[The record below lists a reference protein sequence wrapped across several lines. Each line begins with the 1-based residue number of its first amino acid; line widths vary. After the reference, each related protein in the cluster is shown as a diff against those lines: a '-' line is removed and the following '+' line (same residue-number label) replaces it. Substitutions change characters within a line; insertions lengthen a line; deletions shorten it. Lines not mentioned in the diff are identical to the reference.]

1 MRSTDGCSAA
11 ILLQWLP
18 IWRGDLLL
26 CRPLHREEH
35 AATGLLVAAAQVGR
49 LPHWL
54 EALVRERASASA
66 RWTELSEQCTAMF
79 GATNEVIE
87 GLVQPF
93 TRVARIVALLNQCH
107 GRLLEHVRP
116 CLGVTTT
123 YIIADETLQQ
133 TKQQHRDK
141 LL

>member
-1 MRSTDGCSAA
+1 MAAVPRSCSSGS
-11 ILLQWLP
+11 P
-18 IWRGDLLL
+18 SG
-26 CRPLHREEH
+26 EESCSS
-35 AATGLLVAAAQVGR
+35 ADRFTEKNTQLRTGLLVAAAQVGR

-54 EALVRERASASA
+54 EALVWERASASA
-66 RWTELSEQCTAMF
+66 RWTALSEQCTAMF

-116 CLGVTTT
+116 CLGITTT

-133 TKQQHRDK
+133 TKQQYHDK